1 MAGRSKLLMYGSAV
15 AAVVAVAGAGYS
27 IARNAPVP
35 PERTPVYPPAGRP
48 SSVGPGNLLGAV
60 GLVEPASEPIAVGST
75 AAGVVTAVAVRPG
88 DVVTKGDVL
97 FVVDERPASADV
109 AAAREDLR
117 AAEARLRET
126 EAQVGPAEARVAS
139 CEAALRLAK
148 VELAERQEQFRRA
161 EALGKSGVVSREDYD
176 QRRYG
181 LDGAAARVADAEAK
195 LREERANLA
204 LLKSDG
210 AAAPTGGAA
219 GPTVDV
225 QRAAV
230 SKARAALAQAEV
242 RLALHT
248 VRAPLTATVLQV
260 RVRVGEYVPTAALAD
275 PLMVLGVT
283 DPLHVRADIDEA
295 EIGRFRPGARAVASL
310 RGQPDRRAALTFVRA
325 EPLVV
330 PKRVLTGTAAER
342 VDTRVMQ
349 VIFALAPGDLPA
361 RPGQQVDVYVE
372 APAGGAGTGP

>member
-1 MAGRSKLLMYGSAV
+1 MAKSRKLLMYGSMV
-15 AAVVAVAGAGYS
+15 MAVVAVAGAGYS
-27 IARNAPVP
+27 IARNTPVT
-35 PERTPVYPPAGRP
+35 PERTPVYAPPGRP
-48 SSVGPGNLLGAV
+48 PDVGPGDLVGAI

-88 DVVTKGDVL
+88 DAVSKGDIL
-97 FVVDERPASADV
+97 FVVDERAAAAEV

-117 AAEARLRET
+117 AAEARLREA

-161 EALGKSGVVSREDYD
+161 EALGKSGVVSREEYD

-181 LDGAAARVADAEAK
+181 FESAAARVADAEAK
-195 LREERANLA
+195 LRECRASLA
-204 LLKSDG
+204 LLKGDSAGDR
-210 AAAPTGGAA
+210 T

-230 SKARAALAQAEV
+230 AKSRAALAQAEV
-242 RLALHT
+242 KFALQT
-248 VRAPLTATVLQV
+248 VRAPLAATVLQV

-283 DPLHVRADIDEA
+283 DPLHVRAEIDEA
-295 EIGRFRPGARAVASL
+295 EIGRFRPGSRVVASL
-310 RGQPDRRAALTFVRA
+310 RGQPDLRAVLSFVRA
-325 EPLVV
+325 EPLVI
-330 PKRVLTGTAAER
+330 PKRVLSGAAAER

-349 VIFALAPGDLPA
+349 VVYGLRPGDLPA
-361 RPGQQVDVYVE
+361 RPGQQVDIYIE
-372 APAGGAGTGP
+372 EPPPRETPDR